1 MSSWKKLR
9 EELLS
14 NSETAAEYER
24 LRPQYELAS
33 KIVALRKRLDLTQ
46 ADLAK
51 AAGMKQPQIAR
62 IEKGDVSP
70 TWDTLS
76 RIFGAVGAE
85 IDVKVRE
92 PGGRLVK
99 V

>member
-1 MSSWKKLR
+1 
-9 EELLS
+9 
-14 NSETAAEYER
+14 
-24 LRPQYELAS
+24 
-33 KIVALRKRLDLTQ
+33 
-46 ADLAK
+46 
-51 AAGMKQPQIAR
+51 MKQPQIAR